1 MGCSQ
6 SIAALTSKDEEFEE
20 EYEEDAQMEAEVT

>member
-6 SIAALTSKDEEFEE
+6 SIAALASKDVEFEE
-20 EYEEDAQMEAEVT
+20 EYEEDAQMEAETT